1 MNIIQDIIDL
11 KKKHNLLED
20 DATDEKQRE
29 WYGFAIQ
36 SGLVITYYANNELKG
51 FCEFV
56 KLIKLPNT
64 LDDVYNL
71 VTDYKTGDVCF
82 VSNCIAEDS
91 KILWELKRILFA
103 LNRGVNYFVWH
114 RKKYKSLFKNRR
126 INA

>member
-1 MNIIQDIIDL
+1 MKIINDIIAL

-20 DATDEKQRE
+20 DATDEKQCE
-29 WYGFAIQ
+29 WYNFAIQ
-36 SGLVITYYANNELKG
+36 SGLVITYYDCDKLKG

-56 KLIKLPNT
+56 KLVKLPNK

-82 VSNCIAEDS
+82 VSNCIAENS
-91 KILWELKRILFA
+91 KILWELKRVLFA

-114 RKKYKSLFKNRR
+114 RKKYKSLFKHRR
-126 INA
+126 INV